1 MTEIDLSR
9 YRQDAKGNLIPL
21 ENIKETDLLR
31 DELVMEIVAKAQAVR
46 DNIAKFKQSA
56 MDDIAAFAQLSAEK
70 YGAKLGGAK
79 GNIRLMS
86 FDGAYRIALAMQD
99 TLTFDER
106 LAAAKALIDECINE
120 WTAGSRPELK
130 ALINDAFQVDKEGNI
145 STTRVLGL
153 RRLSIDDEKWHR
165 AMDALS
171 DSVQVQTSKPFVR
184 VYRREDNG
192 EYSLMSLDIAKV

>member
-86 FDGAYRIALAMQD
+86 FDGAYRITLAMQD
-99 TLTFDER
+99 TLSFDER

>member
-46 DNIAKFKQSA
+46 ERIAEFKQSA

-70 YGAKLGGAK
+70 YGTKLGGAK

-99 TLTFDER
+99 TLSFDER
-106 LAAAKALIDECINE
+106 LAAAKALIDKCINE
-120 WTAGSRPELK
+120 WTADSRPELK

-184 VYRREDNG
+184 VYRREANG

>member
-1 MTEIDLSR
+1 MNEIDLSR

-46 DNIAKFKQSA
+46 DNIAAFKQSA

-120 WTAGSRPELK
+120 WTADSRPELK

-184 VYRREDNG
+184 VYRREANG